1 MGIYADAKEVMSS
14 VVSGAEVGTMTF
26 CWRHADEL
34 CRGCFLE
41 DFNLVLSEGCV
52 GVVDDD
58 VIAARA
64 LWSMLGF
71 SGWLLKRSSCVLE
84 LFQQAAESAAYMG
97 AQQAAK

>member
-1 MGIYADAKEVMSS
+1 MNCVEGV
-14 VVSGAEVGTMTF
+14 F
-26 CWRHADEL
+26 WRISIL
-34 CRGCFLE
+34 FFLT
-41 DFNLVLSEGCV
+41 GCV